1 MHDLGLRQGCYFP
14 ASTIDEESRKYWI
27 TSRPDEKRRE
37 WKKNNRITDKDIL
50 VVISQDCDIACGND
64 NTDPLVELAV
74 CTPIKAPHS
83 GSTFAYS
90 ARKIHFEIE
99 EGCWFEAKVSNLVHV
114 AKDVLWEIISQAD
127 IRELPDLT
135 KRTLPHWRAL
145 RYRRTALPDAFNAI
159 FNDLSGEF
167 TQQLD
172 QIGQNFVRA
181 VYVRLNSYHEETSY
195 EFELFALLEADTPN
209 EKVAAAIDVVE
220 GFIYQ
225 LEDAGIGSAIDNG
238 DVLFAA
244 RADQITVQHLLSFVR
259 INFDNISLESGDDD
273 VEVETGA

>member
-1 MHDLGLRQGCYFP
+1 M
-14 ASTIDEESRKYWI
+14 
-27 TSRPDEKRRE
+27 
-37 WKKNNRITDKDIL
+37 L

-74 CTPIKAPHS
+74 CTPIKTPHS

-114 AKDVLWEIISQAD
+114 AKDVLWECISKDD
-127 IRELPDLT
+127 IQELPDLT
-135 KRTLPHWRAL
+135 RKTLPHWRAL

-172 QIGQNFVRA
+172 QIGQNCVRA

-195 EFELFALLEADTPN
+195 EFDLFALLATDTPN
-209 EKVAAAIDVVE
+209 EKVVAAIEIVE
-220 GFIYQ
+220 GFIDQ
-225 LEDAGIGSAIDNG
+225 LEDAGIGRAMNNDDAI
-238 DVLFAA
+238 FAA
-244 RADQITVQHLLSFVR
+244 RADQITVNDLLSFVR
-259 INFDNISLESGDDD
+259 INFDSISLESGDDD
-273 VEVETGA
+273 VEVETGV